1 MNSAKTAMGAA
12 GATGTAGLVT
22 TSPAATA
29 VPFLDIPLFIVT
41 INGVPGIVTPQAS
54 IFMLTGILGLV
65 AVSISIWKALFK
77 KDKK

>member
-41 INGVPGIVTPQAS
+41 INGVPGIVTPQAA
-54 IFMLTGILGLV
+54 IFVLTGVLSLAAIIKSLL
-65 AVSISIWKALFK
+65 K